1 MQLHVYVEPKNLN
14 WIVSVVTRAFE
25 DSNCEV
31 PKMKQLFE
39 NNDKMMTLK
48 LDTPYKVPETIIN
61 AMKKLFIREGW
72 KHGASVK
79 ENIEGSAR
87 YSFLRRPPHIE
98 LFGSETDMQNL
109 CTLVDDAYVLHGHE
123 QPQVE
128 MLQRSTDGKWYLDI
142 KTKRI
147 PENVYSSIWE
157 MIKQNRNK

>member
-1 MQLHVYVEPKNLN
+1 MQLHVYVEKSKLN

-25 DSNCEV
+25 DSKCEV
-31 PKMKQLFE
+31 PQMKQLFE
-39 NNDKMMTLK
+39 NDDKMMTLK

-61 AMKKLFIREGW
+61 TMKKLFMREGW

-79 ENIEGSAR
+79 EMVNGSER

-109 CTLVDDAYVLHGHE
+109 CMIVDDAYVLHGHE

-128 MLQRSTDGKWYLDI
+128 MIQRTSDGKWYLDV

-147 PENVYSSIWE
+147 PEDVYSSIWE